1 VYKHILIATDGSEL
15 ADKGLGHGL
24 ALAKALDATVTIV
37 TVTDFWSPL
46 AMADEAM
53 RGKPNPPDEYEKV
66 MTKAAGRILDAA
78 EAKARAAEVEAK
90 AVHVADKHPAQGIV
104 EAAAQNG
111 CDLIVMSSH
120 GRRGARAL
128 MLGSQTAEVVAHTT
142 IPVLVIR

>member
-1 VYKHILIATDGSEL
+1 MYKHILIATDGSEL

-24 ALAKALDATVTIV
+24 ALAKALDAAVTIV

-78 EAKARAAEVEAK
+78 EAKARTAGVAAEAI
-90 AVHVADKHPAQGIV
+90 HVADKHPAQGIV

>member
-15 ADKGLGHGL
+15 AEKGLGHGL
-24 ALAKALDATVTIV
+24 ALAKALDAAVTVV

-53 RGKPNPPDEYEKV
+53 RGRPNPPDEYEKV
-66 MTKAAGRILDAA
+66 MARAAGRILDSA
-78 EAKARAAEVEAK
+78 EAKARAAGVKAQ

-142 IPVLVIR
+142 VPVLVIR

>member
-1 VYKHILIATDGSEL
+1 VYKHILIAIDGSEL

-24 ALAKALDATVTIV
+24 AVAKALNAAVTIV

-46 AMADEAM
+46 VMADEAR
-53 RGKPNPPDEYEKV
+53 RGKSNPPDEYEKG
-66 MTKAAGRILDAA
+66 MAKAARRILDAA
-78 EAKARAAEVEAK
+78 EAKARASGVEAK

-104 EAAAQNG
+104 EVAAQNG

-120 GRRGARAL
+120 GRRGVRAL

-142 IPVLVIR
+142 IPVLVVR